1 MNNEVQFKMSQILS
15 ETDYQLSHFAKGPLA
30 YELQGAAII
39 WKFVVWYLLQK
50 LIRYNLESS
59 FDLYLATNH
68 FRISQ
73 MFSFNFIYYL
83 FQEQL
88 KHVLDFASTLFKNVF
103 R

>member
-39 WKFVVWYLLQK
+39 WKLVVWYLLQK

-59 FDLYLATNH
+59 FDLY
-68 FRISQ
+68 SQ
-73 MFSFNFIYYL
+73 YGDKSFSNFSI
-83 FQEQL
+83 
-88 KHVLDFASTLFKNVF
+88 VLI
-103 R
+103 